1 MGEELP
7 PRHDSQAVD
16 GVSDVVVE
24 EEEGAQLPG
33 ER

>member
-1 MGEELP
+1 MSKELP
-7 PRHDSQAVD
+7 PRHDSETVD

-24 EEEGAQLPG
+24 EEEGAQLSG